1 MYYLD
6 HSFLNVFL
14 FVEIKR
20 RACEDVN
27 LKSGSEYFGAN
38 VDISSDELLHC
49 VRHFVVAET
58 FLILTVHLLCRHS
71 ALGKIHGNG
80 DT

>member
-6 HSFLNVFL
+6 HSFFKPVPIRRDYNVEL
-14 FVEIKR
+14 AKTLISYLV
-20 RACEDVN
+20 
-27 LKSGSEYFGAN
+27 AN